1 MRVNLLEKDDGVKI
15 EWMEIVVVLLI
26 FLIIAVPALNYYFNY
41 LKVQNLEKRRND
53 WETRLEVLRP
63 EEEYYFQLEDEIA
76 NFKLPEKV
84 ELEKYTTAP
93 FFIEFA
99 KIIGDN
105 ITFNRLDYSRGQIQI
120 NGNAETIR
128 SLLDFS
134 SRIFNSDIFSII
146 SLERF
151 RKNDS
156 LEFNLIVELDNKD
169 RGVIYNE

>member
-99 KIIGDN
+99 AANSFKSLSTSRSKAEAVLLIINIKITIDN
-105 ITFNRLDYSRGQIQI
+105 NLK
-120 NGNAETIR
+120 
-128 SLLDFS
+128 
-134 SRIFNSDIFSII
+134 IFIKSP
-146 SLERF
+146 R
-151 RKNDS
+151 
-156 LEFNLIVELDNKD
+156 
-169 RGVIYNE
+169 